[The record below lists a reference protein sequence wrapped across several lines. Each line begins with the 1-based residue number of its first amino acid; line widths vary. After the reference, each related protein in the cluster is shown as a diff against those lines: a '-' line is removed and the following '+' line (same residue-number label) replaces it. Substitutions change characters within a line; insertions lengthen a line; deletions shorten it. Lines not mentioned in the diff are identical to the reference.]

1 MSRSGLSSVCVLALA
16 LAACAP
22 QYSREGADAAQ
33 LRRDEGLCR
42 AQVNDMMGRERGI
55 VADRD
60 ATLGETDRRLGRTQ
74 LPQQLR
80 DRDDSNRSSKLMQ
93 ACMSA
98 RGWTVTKSGPF
109 GAL

>member
-1 MSRSGLSSVCVLALA
+1 MSRTGLTTVFAVLLA

-42 AQVNDMMGRERGI
+42 SQVNEMMGRERAI
-55 VADRD
+55 VSDRD
-60 ATLGETDRRLGRTQ
+60 ATLGDTDRRLGRTQ

-80 DRDDSNRSSKLMQ
+80 DRDDSNRSGKLMQ

-98 RGWTVTKSGPF
+98 RGWTVSKSGLF
-109 GAL
+109 GTQ